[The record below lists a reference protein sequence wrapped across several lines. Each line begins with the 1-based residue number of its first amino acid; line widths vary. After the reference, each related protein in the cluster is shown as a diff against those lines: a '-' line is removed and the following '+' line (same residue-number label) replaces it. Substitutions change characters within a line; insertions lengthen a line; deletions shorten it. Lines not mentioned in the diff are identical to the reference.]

1 MTGDAPQPGETPR
14 HEVDPWAFADPDPS
28 WWRGETDRADDGGGR
43 TPLHRAATDQTIA
56 AGTGV
61 LLPPGYERPP
71 VLGPELPGVAEAQLA
86 AARDVA
92 EKLDPATEHHHDQS
106 DPFRYDPR
114 PEPAPDDVMVLPE
127 LNVRNRPTVA
137 LERGPVPGQ
146 PPAGRSWQHP
156 GEPLPRPTGTPATDA
171 RLEKLENSPF
181 WLGEQERAAAPPAA
195 GPAHTRRT
203 RRHPTRRTAPA
214 LVTLIV
220 LALLATFFAWVSAE
234 PFWIAMGHGEP
245 GYATTAH
252 CAGSGVT
259 QSCTGTFA
267 AADGDFV
274 INRVTLLG
282 VDGAQR
288 ADGAIAPARMVSA
301 DSRQAYLGDTGTLI
315 QLRWMLGFLLV
326 LICGYAIA
334 GLTGARRLETAR
346 ARRGAVLVSLAGPLI
361 LLAGFLLAA
370 Y

>member
-1 MTGDAPQPGETPR
+1 M
-14 HEVDPWAFADPDPS
+14 
-28 WWRGETDRADDGGGR
+28 
-43 TPLHRAATDQTIA
+43 
-56 AGTGV
+56 
-61 LLPPGYERPP
+61 
-71 VLGPELPGVAEAQLA
+71 
-86 AARDVA
+86 
-92 EKLDPATEHHHDQS
+92 
-106 DPFRYDPR
+106 
-114 PEPAPDDVMVLPE
+114 
-127 LNVRNRPTVA
+127 
-137 LERGPVPGQ
+137 
-146 PPAGRSWQHP
+146 
-156 GEPLPRPTGTPATDA
+156 
-171 RLEKLENSPF
+171 
-181 WLGEQERAAAPPAA
+181 
-195 GPAHTRRT
+195 
-203 RRHPTRRTAPA
+203 
-214 LVTLIV
+214 